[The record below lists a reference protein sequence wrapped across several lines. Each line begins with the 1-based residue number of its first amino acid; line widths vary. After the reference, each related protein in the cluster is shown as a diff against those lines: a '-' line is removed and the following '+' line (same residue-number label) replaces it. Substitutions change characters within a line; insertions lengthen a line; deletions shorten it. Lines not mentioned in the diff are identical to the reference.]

1 MYIRYLAFRN
11 GNRFNVRRRE
21 LGKEGIANG
30 LEAGEWAGERGGK
43 GENKFSLENEKCT
56 GHGAN
61 ELNFTSFAKFTA
73 RKSRRD

>member
-1 MYIRYLAFRN
+1 MATGLMSGGPASQRMET
-11 GNRFNVRRRE
+11 GKRE
-21 LGKEGIANG
+21 GGGREGEG
-30 LEAGEWAGERGGK
+30 
-43 GENKFSLENEKCT
+43 NKFSLENEKCT